1 MPTVGYVE
9 GHPAL
14 SPLDLKGAW
23 QKIEIVYA
31 IDGEEIIGATRS

>member
-9 GHPAL
+9 GNPAL